1 MSPMFDTLDKIVGIL
16 DRKWN
21 PERIQGISQRKDAE
35 KRNRSNDPKKNKS
48 DSEGASKERLID
60 KRA

>member
-1 MSPMFDTLDKIVGIL
+1 MFDTLDKIVGIL

-21 PERIQGISQRKDAE
+21 PERIQGIPQRKDAE
-35 KRNRSNDPKKNKS
+35 KRNRSNDRKKNKS
-48 DSEGASKERLID
+48 DSEDASKERLLD